1 MGSALHPL
9 PSWLL
14 WFCPLPWGNG
24 RCLWLRCHKHTMRL
38 RPGDTAAGGNGRA
51 VKPMAVEAG
60 TVMPGMRQGW
70 RWPWGVPSPRWRP
83 AAPCGAVTAAR
94 GAPSAGACGTNE
106 ATAMGAGA
114 ACGSLST
121 CGVSPHPWI
130 VFSLF
135 APCLGLRCRGSC

>member
-1 MGSALHPL
+1 
-9 PSWLL
+9 
-14 WFCPLPWGNG
+14 
-24 RCLWLRCHKHTMRL
+24 
-38 RPGDTAAGGNGRA
+38 
-51 VKPMAVEAG
+51 MAVEAG